1 MCPKR
6 RTIHDAHIA
15 QTAGLLLADAGPA
28 AVTFAEVSKR
38 CGLAPPTLVQR
49 FGTHARMMEAAVEFL
64 ARRLPD
70 RFADAGGLLVAL
82 QETAGEYR
90 WLTSHAASPATAL
103 YSLELRKQISYSLAG
118 MVEGGELPHCDVAA
132 LARSLQFAFAGA
144 VACAAMERVGAGSG
158 VESAIQGI
166 LASYT

>member
-6 RTIHDAHIA
+6 RTIHDSDIA
-15 QTAGLLLADAGPA
+15 ATAGQLLSDAGPA

-49 FGTHARMMEAAVEFL
+49 FGTHAQMMEAAVEYL

-70 RFADAGGLLVAL
+70 RFADAQGLLPAL
-82 QETAGEYR
+82 QETAAEYR
-90 WLTSHAASPATAL
+90 WLNRHAASAATAL

-118 MVEGGELPHCDVAA
+118 MVEAGELPHCDVGA
-132 LARSLQFAFAGA
+132 LARSIQFAFAGA
-144 VACAAMERVGAGSG
+144 VACAAMEQREVHEL
-158 VESAIQGI
+158 VELAIEGI